1 MKKPIRIAI
10 TTGDPDG
17 IGTEITA
24 KALAKLK
31 PQPGVSFFLW
41 RSPRCTPRD
50 LTRIDRVFKRIT
62 VNSWPEAL
70 KVQPS
75 SHKEIIDIN
84 SNLPAAIW
92 VETSAQA
99 SHYGHIDGM
108 VTAPL
113 SKTAIKAAG
122 LSDLGHTGILK
133 RVSKAREVYMG
144 FIGEKFNVLLATG
157 HLPIDEVTQ
166 TLTEARLDKALRAAD
181 QLRLVLDKKASLRPI
196 ALLGLNPHAGEE
208 GLIGATESKVHAKA
222 LASAEER
229 GQKVEGPLVPDAA
242 FFPKNWNKY
251 SVFVA
256 NYHDQGLIPFKMIHG
271 QESGVHVT
279 MGLPFVRTSVDH
291 GTAKDIFGK
300 DKADPSSMYEALEW
314 AIKLTKASA
323 DLSIQ
328 K

>member
-31 PQPGVSFFLW
+31 PQTGVSFFLW
-41 RSPRCTPRD
+41 RSPRCSSRD
-50 LTRIDRVFKRIT
+50 LARIDRVFKRIT

-84 SNLPAAIW
+84 SNLPAAMW
-92 VETSAQA
+92 VEASAQA

-122 LSDLGHTGILK
+122 LADLGHTGILK
-133 RVSKAREVYMG
+133 RVSKSREVFMG
-144 FIGEKFNVLLATG
+144 FIGDKFNVLLATG
-157 HLPIDEVTQ
+157 HLALDEVTSA
-166 TLTEARLDKALRAAD
+166 LTESRLDKALRAAE
-181 QLRLVLDKKASLRPI
+181 QLRLVLDRKAAARPL

-208 GLIGATESKVHAKA
+208 GMIGATENKVHLKA
-222 LASAEER
+222 MEAAQER
-229 GQKVEGPLVPDAA
+229 GQKIEGPLVPDAA

-271 QESGVHVT
+271 QES
-279 MGLPFVRTSVDH
+279 
-291 GTAKDIFGK
+291 
-300 DKADPSSMYEALEW
+300 
-314 AIKLTKASA
+314 
-323 DLSIQ
+323 
-328 K
+328 